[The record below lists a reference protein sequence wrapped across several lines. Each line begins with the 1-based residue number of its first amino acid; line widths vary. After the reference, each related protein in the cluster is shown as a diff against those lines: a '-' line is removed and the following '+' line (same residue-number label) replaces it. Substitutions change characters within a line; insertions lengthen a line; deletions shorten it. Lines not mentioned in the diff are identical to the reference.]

1 MQKCKMN
8 PPCTYTPPEGQDITP
23 YLVRLQ
29 STLDNLNANPNNRL
43 AVDNAAERI
52 QLLISDITAV
62 LEKT

>member
-1 MQKCKMN
+1 MN

-29 STLDNLNANPNNRL
+29 STLDNLNASPNNRI

-62 LEKT
+62 LEKS

>member
-29 STLDNLNANPNNRL
+29 STLDNLNASPNNRI

-62 LEKT
+62 LEKS